1 MRWFHQRI
9 KSHGPIL
16 HTYIH
21 IFSILKKSL
30 RFEKEQRAATLQS
43 KRERKKMSLPRPSE
57 DKAPSQLKEAAAA
70 AASSS
75 SSWNRL
81 QTYPPLTLQNKSSK
95 IEDSDEDMFTV
106 PDVEGTPTSVH
117 SAVTLTNST
126 LNQCNVTDPQFQT
139 AFPGKRRRGR
149 NPADKEHRRLKRL
162 LRNRVSA
169 QQARERKKVYVND
182 LESKAKELQDK
193 NAILEERIST
203 LTNENTML
211 RKVLMNARPKVDDS
225 NEQKQDQL
233 SKS

>member
-1 MRWFHQRI
+1 
-9 KSHGPIL
+9 
-16 HTYIH
+16 
-21 IFSILKKSL
+21 
-30 RFEKEQRAATLQS
+30 
-43 KRERKKMSLPRPSE
+43 MSLPRPSE
-57 DKAPSQLKEAAAA
+57 GKAPSEGVASAA

-75 SSWNRL
+75 SWNRL
-81 QTYPPLTLQNKSSK
+81 HNFPPLSLDNKSSK

-106 PDVEGTPTSVH
+106 PDVEEATPICGN
-117 SAVTLTNST
+117 SAVTLQNSN
-126 LNQCNVTDPQFQT
+126 LNQRNVSDPQFQSG
-139 AFPGKRRRGR
+139 FPGKRRRGR

-182 LESKAKELQDK
+182 LEARAKELQEK

-203 LTNENTML
+203 LINENTML

-225 NEQKQDQL
+225 VEQKQDQL

>member
-1 MRWFHQRI
+1 MAHLAHVQY
-9 KSHGPIL
+9 
-16 HTYIH
+16 YIH
-21 IFSILKKSL
+21 TLFHLFKNPFRRNNSYPS
-30 RFEKEQRAATLQS
+30 EQE
-43 KRERKKMSLPRPSE
+43 RERKMSLPRPSE
-57 DKAPSQLKEAAAA
+57 GKAPSQLKEVAAAA
-70 AASSS
+70 ATSSS

-81 QTYPPLTLQNKSSK
+81 HTFPPLTLQNKSSK

-106 PDVEGTPTSVH
+106 PDVEATPTSVH
-117 SAVTLTNST
+117 SAVTLPNSN
-126 LNQCNVTDPQFQT
+126 LNQRNVIDPQFQT
-139 AFPGKRRRGR
+139 GFPGKRRRGR

-182 LESKAKELQDK
+182 LESRARELQEK

-203 LTNENTML
+203 LINENTML

>member
-1 MRWFHQRI
+1 
-9 KSHGPIL
+9 
-16 HTYIH
+16 
-21 IFSILKKSL
+21 
-30 RFEKEQRAATLQS
+30 
-43 KRERKKMSLPRPSE
+43 MSLPRPSE
-57 DKAPSQLKEAAAA
+57 GNAPSQVKEGIPSTATPPA

-81 QTYPPLTLQNKSSK
+81 NTFPPLSIQNKTSK
-95 IEDSDEDMFTV
+95 FEDSDEDMFTV

-117 SAVTLTNST
+117 SAVTLPSGN
-126 LNQCNVTDPQFQT
+126 LNQSNVTDPQFQT
-139 AFPGKRRRGR
+139 VFPGKRRRGR

-182 LESKAKELQDK
+182 LESRAKELQDK

-225 NEQKQDQL
+225 IEQKQDQL